1 MTLFVAYNNFLMLA
15 KFKNKCCQVK
25 LMWFQV
31 LPTDAG
37 YHMSSIMKNRM
48 HKNLVL

>member
-25 LMWFQV
+25 LTWFQQMQAITCPV
-31 LPTDAG
+31 
-37 YHMSSIMKNRM
+37 
-48 HKNLVL
+48 